1 VFYVSGYA
9 LKTINDENGS
19 CYFLNGGKCR
29 IYENRPLICRVY
41 PYMLHR
47 EADEDGKV
55 DWRQISGLNLHGDY
69 NLLIKEDECIR
80 IAEETI
86 RYEEEFLLL
95 EINFLKSIKEF
106 FAINQLKHVQKV
118 FDQQLRL
125 SKTGE
130 SVKVRVYYK
139 GKFEDCI

>member
-1 VFYVSGYA
+1 
-9 LKTINDENGS
+9 
-19 CYFLNGGKCR
+19 
-29 IYENRPLICRVY
+29 
-41 PYMLHR
+41 MLHR